1 MGASAMSN
9 KSVLFSVLQLAVLQY
24 HRRLVTADELL
35 NANTRDG
42 VCNNAHDSS
51 CVISNDERGDR
62 IPEGCSLVMAPSGIE
77 KSGWGV
83 FTLAPLKKGQMV
95 TNQG

>member
-1 MGASAMSN
+1 MSN
-9 KSVLFSVLQLAVLQY
+9 KRVLFSVLLLAVLQNP
-24 HRRLVTADELL
+24 RRLVTADES
-35 NANTRDG
+35 RDG
-42 VCNNAHDSS
+42 VCKTAHDSS